1 MSDNAGGLKLRL
13 FGRTD
18 VGQIREH
25 NEDNFLV
32 ANLSTGSRGLMQEN
46 RDLTLGEGGIV
57 LGVCDGMG
65 GAAAGEVA
73 SQMAVDLVYEQMTQ
87 GGPAQSRDDIARRL
101 VSAIEYTG
109 AAIFQEARAD
119 RSRRGMGT
127 TATIATFIDRRVF
140 VGQVGDSRA
149 YLLRGGKLAL
159 LSRDQSLVNQLIEA
173 GQLTEEE
180 AETFEHN
187 NIILQ
192 ALGTAD
198 SVQVDLTYVDLCQGD
213 ILMMCSDGLSG
224 MIRNDE
230 IREVLLNAEEPLDA
244 CRELTDRANAAGGH
258 DNITVIVAQFDEGL
272 DPVSAES
279 TFGYEKYALPDA
291 NAPDAAQIEE
301 ESRAS
306 ERRVDSSIGEEDTPL
321 PTEIE
326 SESGAPGRKLRVSH
340 TIMGEAL
347 PVENTPINSS
357 VPSELR
363 GDGGDDTSQLSE
375 ESDSNRSEQSSSQG
389 LAPSTRDGSPS
400 YPAVNKTGEDSS
412 DGTGERTRLSE
423 EPVSLPT
430 HGFPPALTAIIII
443 CALLLAGLFGYL
455 LVR

>member
-1 MSDNAGGLKLRL
+1 MSEKSNELRLRL

-32 ANLSTGSRGLMQEN
+32 ANLTTGVRGLMEEN
-46 RDLTLGEGGIV
+46 RRVALGPGGIV

-73 SQMAVDLVYEQMTQ
+73 SQMAVDLIYEQLLGQ
-87 GGPAQSRDDIARRL
+87 GGPASGRDDLARRL
-101 VSAIEYTG
+101 VQSIENTG
-109 AAIFQEARAD
+109 AHIFQDARSD

-127 TATIATFIDRRVF
+127 TATIAAFLDDRVF

-149 YLLRGGKLAL
+149 YLVREGRLAL
-159 LSRDQSLVNQLIEA
+159 LTRDQSLVNQLIEA

-192 ALGTAD
+192 ALGT
-198 SVQVDLTYVDLCQGD
+198 SETVQVDLTYVDVCKGD

-230 IREVLLNAEEPLDA
+230 IREILLNATEPLEA

-258 DNITVIVAQFDEGL
+258 DNITVIVAYVEDG
-272 DPVSAES
+272 AEEPNEHS
-279 TFGYEKYALPDA
+279 SFGYQKYALPDIT
-291 NAPDAAQIEE
+291 PDAASVQE
-301 ESRAS
+301 RDPDS
-306 ERRVDSSIGEEDTPL
+306 EVDSEDTGSMSV
-321 PTEIE
+321 EAQRE
-326 SESGAPGRKLRVSH
+326 SRKLRVSH
-340 TIMGEAL
+340 TMIGTVNPLATTPVTSDIPPGLDGASSPEGADEERPRQGEPRKSLNA
-347 PVENTPINSS
+347 EFR
-357 VPSELR
+357 R
-363 GDGGDDTSQLSE
+363 GS
-375 ESDSNRSEQSSSQG
+375 RI
-389 LAPSTRDGSPS
+389 
-400 YPAVNKTGEDSS
+400 
-412 DGTGERTRLSE
+412 SE
-423 EPVSLPT
+423 EPVALPT
-430 HGFPPALTAIIII
+430 NGFPPALLAIIVI
-443 CALLLAGLFGYL
+443 CTLLLAGLFGYL

>member
-1 MSDNAGGLKLRL
+1 MDSISSASMCGVTGNVPMKNDGDGVRLKL

-32 ANLSTGSRGLMQEN
+32 ANLTTGVRGLMEEN
-46 RDLTLGEGGIV
+46 RTPTVEAGGIV

-73 SQMAVDLVYEQMTQ
+73 SQMAVDLIYEQLST
-87 GGPAQSRDDIARRL
+87 GGPAADRDELARRL
-101 VSAIEYTG
+101 VHAVEYAG
-109 AAIFQEARAD
+109 ANIFQEARSD

-127 TATIATFIDRRVF
+127 TATIAAFLDGRIF

-149 YLLRGGKLAL
+149 YLLRDGKLAQ

-192 ALGTAD
+192 ALGTAET
-198 SVQVDLTYVDLCQGD
+198 VQVDLTYVDLCKGD

-224 MIRNDE
+224 MIRADE
-230 IREVLLNAEEPLDA
+230 IRDVLMNAAEPIDA

-258 DNITVIVAQFDEGL
+258 DNITVIVAQFDDGL
-272 DPVSAES
+272 EAPSKDSS
-279 TFGYEKYALPDA
+279 FGYQKYALPDHTPE
-291 NAPDAAQIEE
+291 APPAENSQPLGAVAVSESDTSDEAKR
-301 ESRAS
+301 ESRS
-306 ERRVDSSIGEEDTPL
+306 
-321 PTEIE
+321 
-326 SESGAPGRKLRVSH
+326 LRVSH
-340 TIMGEAL
+340 TMVGMVNPMA
-347 PVENTPINSS
+347 NTPI
-357 VPSELR
+357 
-363 GDGGDDTSQLSE
+363 
-375 ESDSNRSEQSSSQG
+375 
-389 LAPSTRDGSPS
+389 
-400 YPAVNKTGEDSS
+400 SS
-412 DGTGERTRLSE
+412 DVPPGLETANPKQETNNNPHGRHTDPPLSE
-423 EPVSLPT
+423 EPVALPT
-430 HGFPPALTAIIII
+430 TGFPASLMGIIIV

-455 LVR
+455 AVK

>member
-1 MSDNAGGLKLRL
+1 MLSRLETTSASDSICSDLTFAMTGDDKMSDEAGRLRLRL

-32 ANLSTGSRGLMQEN
+32 ANLQTGVRGLMEEN
-46 RDLTLGEGGIV
+46 RTITVGPGGVV

-73 SQMAVDLVYEQMTQ
+73 SQMAVDLIYEQLES
-87 GGPAQSRDDIARRL
+87 GGPAADRDDLARRL
-101 VSAIEYTG
+101 VQSIEHTG
-109 AAIFQEARAD
+109 AQIFQDARAD

-127 TATIATFIDRRVF
+127 TATIATFLDERVF

-149 YLLRGGKLAL
+149 YLLRQGKLAL

-192 ALGTAD
+192 ALGTAEA
-198 SVQVDLTYVDLCQGD
+198 VQVDLTYVDLCQGD
-213 ILMMCSDGLSG
+213 VLMICSDGLSG

-230 IREVLLNAEEPLDA
+230 IRDVLQNTPEPLDA

-258 DNITVIVAQFDEGL
+258 DNITVIVARVDGGTNKPSE
-272 DPVSAES
+272 AS
-279 TFGYEKYALPDA
+279 TFGYQKYALPDITPEA
-291 NAPDAAQIEE
+291 STVLPREERHPDSE
-301 ESRAS
+301 ESVPS
-306 ERRVDSSIGEEDTPL
+306 EEAARE
-321 PTEIE
+321 
-326 SESGAPGRKLRVSH
+326 GRKLRVSH
-340 TIMGEAL
+340 TMIGAVNPL
-347 PVENTPINSS
+347 AATPITSEVPTGLEEAAERSRRSGDARGESQRSS
-357 VPSELR
+357 FA
-363 GDGGDDTSQLSE
+363 GG
-375 ESDSNRSEQSSSQG
+375 
-389 LAPSTRDGSPS
+389 GSPQ
-400 YPAVNKTGEDSS
+400 
-412 DGTGERTRLSE
+412 RLSRNSE
-423 EPVSLPT
+423 EPVALPT
-430 HGFPPALTAIIII
+430 TGFPPTLLGIIVT
-443 CALLLAGLFGYL
+443 CTLLLAGLFGYL